1 MMRLLIKQNYKVTAM
16 WGWDL
21 PDKIF
26 EKPKHSTFGYD
37 PSGYDQKRIFPK
49 IGLCQFLANTI
60 M

>member
-1 MMRLLIKQNYKVTAM
+1 MMRLLTKENYKVTAI

-21 PDKIF
+21 SNKI
-26 EKPKHSTFGYD
+26 KKKKKNTTFGYD
-37 PSGYDQKRIFPK
+37 PSAYDQKRIFPQ